1 MTAERGTLFDE
12 GPTACPFVALDR
24 DRERRADEPDSR
36 HRCYATP
43 VPEPR
48 ALAHQRNFCLT
59 PTFSAC
65 PIFQDWA
72 VRAAA
77 RPVPLRPIP
86 SMPPP
91 MSEEEMAASLDA
103 AAAAG
108 MDQADERRAE
118 QVSLFG
124 ESVTAPGAPA

>member
-1 MTAERGTLFDE
+1 MTGERGTLFDE
-12 GPTACPFVALDR
+12 GPSACPFIALER
-24 DRERRADEPDSR
+24 DRERRADEPDAR

-43 VPEPR
+43 TPEPR
-48 ALAHQRNFCLT
+48 AIAHQRAYCLT
-59 PTFSAC
+59 PTFTAC

-91 MSEEEMAASLDA
+91 MSEA
-103 AAAAG
+103 
-108 MDQADERRAE
+108 
-118 QVSLFG
+118 
-124 ESVTAPGAPA
+124 